1 MYYTTNIWI
10 FYHIFFSYLI
20 TEILILEC
28 LVQVIKKIS
37 GMINNWVVQ
46 ISVGE
51 RLVKNSIIN
60 KWGGTFIWN
69 SKVRHVVFKKMSFPC
84 NSYGINSMTVTTTV
98 P

>member
-10 FYHIFFSYLI
+10 FYHTFFSYLI

-51 RLVKNSIIN
+51 RLVKNSIIS
-60 KWGGTFIWN
+60 KWGGRLFGTQ
-69 SKVRHVVFKKMSFPC
+69 K
-84 NSYGINSMTVTTTV
+84 
-98 P
+98 

>member
-46 ISVGE
+46 ISIGE

-60 KWGGTFIWN
+60 KWGGTFMWN
-69 SKVRHVVFKKMSFPC
+69 SKVIHVVFKKMSFPC